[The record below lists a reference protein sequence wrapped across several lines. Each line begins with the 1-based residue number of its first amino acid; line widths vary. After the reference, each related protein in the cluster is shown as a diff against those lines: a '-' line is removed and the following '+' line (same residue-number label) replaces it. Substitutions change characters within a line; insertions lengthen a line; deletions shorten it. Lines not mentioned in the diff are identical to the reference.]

1 MHLCERDC
9 SVQRRYQKVVEIAPA
24 WSLDPALRNKLH
36 EDSLRLM
43 RSAKYLNAGTV
54 EFLVDGEGR

>member
-1 MHLCERDC
+1 
-9 SVQRRYQKVVEIAPA
+9 VVEIAPA

-54 EFLVDGEGR
+54 EFLVDGEGRWSRATWRGWR